1 RFGIASLK
9 ARVKA
14 ARSASLRKR
23 TSAQVAVIE
32 MQRMSAGDN
41 RLSVEQ
47 PVPGVVRAEER
58 QRHQTL
64 PGKQSA
70 QDERAKQPPPGAVG
84 HWWIRASMQIAF
96 HGPAMVT
103 GVRYSHKACLK
114 LAEIGLIWPPCAP
127 RAARARRLIR
137 RKSPLLDSVPPPV
150 RMAQDPATE
159 QEITGAAAM
168 KCQKCAKAATLHIT
182 EVISEEQFEE
192 LHLCEECAHKYLYEP
207 NKIGS
212 PKGGESGSLVESEEP
227 GLLNRECPVCGIK
240 FVEFR

>member
-47 PVPGVVRAEER
+47 PVPGVGRAEER
-58 QRHQTL
+58 QPHPTS

-70 QDERAKQPPPGAVG
+70 QDERATQPLPAAGG
-84 HWWIRASMQIAF
+84 HWWFRASMQRAF

-103 GVRYSHKACLK
+103 GVWYSHKACLK
-114 LAEIGLIWPPCAP
+114 PAEIG
-127 RAARARRLIR
+127 
-137 RKSPLLDSVPPPV
+137 
-150 RMAQDPATE
+150 
-159 QEITGAAAM
+159 
-168 KCQKCAKAATLHIT
+168 
-182 EVISEEQFEE
+182 
-192 LHLCEECAHKYLYEP
+192 
-207 NKIGS
+207 
-212 PKGGESGSLVESEEP
+212 
-227 GLLNRECPVCGIK
+227 
-240 FVEFR
+240 